1 MSWMRSI
8 WLVAARELR
17 ERVASR
23 AFQISTALT
32 VLIVLGL
39 LLAPSVFGL
48 DEPPNY
54 SIGVVGEIPVGLGA
68 VIETTASQQGT
79 TAEFTEFGDRVELE
93 TAVLDGDVDIGVVEA
108 TVVLTGPNTDPEL
121 ISLVSVGVGAA
132 GVQDRAAELGL
143 TPGDIARLLDTAVQV
158 EPLERIEDEESKTVV
173 AFIGTVL
180 LFISIVTYG
189 QWILIGVVE
198 EKSSRVV
205 EVVLGAVRPRHLLA
219 GKVLGIGLLG
229 LAQLLFIAGLGVYI
243 VRTTDTFDV
252 PSVGVGLVAIVIG
265 WFLLG
270 FAFFASGF
278 AVAGSLVSRQEEAQ
292 NASFPLTMVML
303 IGYFTATSSLTGGDN
318 PILRAMSLVPPF
330 SPMTMPLRMAAGTAM
345 NWEVIVSIALMI
357 GAIALMLRIGGRVY
371 SGGLLRTGG
380 KVKIREA
387 LRAAER

>member
-39 LLAPSVFGL
+39 LLAPSIFGL

-79 TAEFTEFGDRVELE
+79 TAEFTEFGDRAELE
-93 TAVLDGDVDIGVVEA
+93 TAVLDGDVDIGVVDA

-132 GVQDRAAELGL
+132 GVRDRAAELGL

-229 LAQLLFIAGLGVYI
+229 LAQLLLIAGLGVYI

-387 LRAAER
+387 LPRC